1 MAINF
6 NNYVP
11 LNTYVLLAGSGISFS
26 GGPTT
31 ISSGSANYGSFPTPT
46 ITGSVTGGILDNVDA
61 SNAQTNLTT
70 LIGDINAL
78 GSGTALPSPLA
89 SNIIITPGIYTFPG
103 FTLSGGSI
111 TFNGAGQYILNS
123 TSSMIFTSGTIV
135 LTNGATASNIYW
147 NAPTAITNANSIAGN
162 GLVGIFISGTSISI
176 SVSGVAI
183 TGNLY
188 AKAAITLIEN
198 TILPVTIC
206 YMKGTKILTNAGY
219 IAIEKLKVGDKIV
232 KYGEIVKNNIAHLNE
247 STELKP
253 ITWINSCSVMI
264 RDNSSYP
271 ICFKKGSL
279 GKNSPREDLFVSPGH
294 RVIVDG
300 KMVQSINLIN
310 GTTIFQ
316 DNTIETIEYFH
327 LELHTHSVI
336 NAENVL
342 SETFLDTTGN
352 LRLSFTNE

>member
-6 NNYVP
+6 NNYAP
-11 LNTYVLLAGSGISFS
+11 LNTYVLLAGSGITFS
-26 GGPTT
+26 AGPST
-31 ISSGSANYGSFPTPT
+31 ISSLISKYGSSPTPT
-46 ITGSVTGGILDNVDA
+46 VTGAVNGGIRDDVNAADA
-61 SNAQTNLTT
+61 QLNLTT

-78 GSGTALPSPLA
+78 GTGTILASPLA
-89 SNIIITPGIYTFPG
+89 TNIEITPGIYTFGSG
-103 FTLSGGSI
+103 FTLSGGTI

-123 TSSMIFTSGTIV
+123 TSSMIFTSGSII

-147 NAPTAITNANSIAGN
+147 NALSEITNANSIAGS
-162 GLVGIFISGTSISI
+162 GMVGIFISGTSISI
-176 SVSGVAI
+176 SVSGVTI
-183 TGNLY
+183 NGNLY

-206 YMKGTKILTNAGY
+206 YMKGTQILTDCGY

-232 KYGEIVKNNIAHLNE
+232 KYGNIIDNDIVELNE
-247 STELKP
+247 CTELKP
-253 ITWINSCSVMI
+253 IKWINNFKVKI
-264 RDNSSYP
+264 NDNLSYP

-294 RVIVDG
+294 RLIVHG

-310 GTTIFQ
+310 DTTIFQ
-316 DNTIETIEYFH
+316 DTSLKTIEYFH
-327 LELHTHSVI
+327 FELDTHSVI

-342 SETFLDTTGN
+342 SETFLDTGD
-352 LRLSFTNE
+352 LRVSFTNE